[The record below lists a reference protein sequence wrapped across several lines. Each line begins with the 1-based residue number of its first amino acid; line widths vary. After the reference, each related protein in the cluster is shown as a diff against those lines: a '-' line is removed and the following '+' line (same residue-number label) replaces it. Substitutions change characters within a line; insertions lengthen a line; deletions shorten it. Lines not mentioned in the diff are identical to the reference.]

1 MKVLGID
8 IGTAA
13 IKACIFDTTKGKY
26 TSEIVTKKVK
36 EGTSPH
42 KIVSRVHQIVSSE
55 FAWRGP
61 IGIAIP
67 ESVRRG
73 RVLSARRLDSAW
85 EDMDATDLFSEVID
99 TDVYFLNDADAG
111 GIAELHVGAG
121 KNEAGVVMFLT
132 VGTGIGSALF
142 IDGQLVPNTELGLIE
157 LRGISAQ
164 DRASNKSRKE
174 EGINRKAWSKRLEF
188 VLNAYEQIFHPDLFI
203 IGGQLSK
210 NAEKTLPYIKIQTP
224 VKPAAFENDAS
235 MVGAALVAADQKR
248 DQKVFYL

>member
-1 MKVLGID
+1 M
-8 IGTAA
+8 
-13 IKACIFDTTKGKY
+13 
-26 TSEIVTKKVK
+26 
-36 EGTSPH
+36 
-42 KIVSRVHQIVSSE
+42 
-55 FAWRGP
+55 
-61 IGIAIP
+61 
-67 ESVRRG
+67 
-73 RVLSARRLDSAW
+73 
-85 EDMDATDLFSEVID
+85 
-99 TDVYFLNDADAG
+99 
-111 GIAELHVGAG
+111 
-121 KNEAGVVMFLT
+121 
-132 VGTGIGSALF
+132 
-142 IDGQLVPNTELGLIE
+142 
-157 LRGISAQ
+157 RGISAQ